1 MKQTTELFTFR
12 EWVNNYKSI
21 EELADRIL
29 NDLLDLEDQV
39 MYTSTEVSNI
49 INYLQ
54 ENLKEQE

>member
-1 MKQTTELFTFR
+1 MKQTTEPFTFK

>member
-1 MKQTTELFTFR
+1 MKQTTEPFTFK

-39 MYTSTEVSNI
+39 MYSSTEVSNI

-54 ENLKEQE
+54 ENLKEK

>member
-1 MKQTTELFTFR
+1 MKQTTEPFTFR

>member
-1 MKQTTELFTFR
+1 MKQTTEPFTFR

-21 EELADRIL
+21 EELAERIL